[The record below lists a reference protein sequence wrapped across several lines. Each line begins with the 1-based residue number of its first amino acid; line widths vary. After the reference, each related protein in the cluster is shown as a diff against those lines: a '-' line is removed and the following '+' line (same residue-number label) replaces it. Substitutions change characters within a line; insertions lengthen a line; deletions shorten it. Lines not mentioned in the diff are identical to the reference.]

1 MLTFKGKLKE
11 VVRTYQDELIFTIKT
26 DVSNLPDDEITSLT
40 EAKNGLKV
48 ELSKWREKRTLNA
61 NNYAW
66 VLMDKIA
73 QATKTTKEDIYK
85 QIILKVGVFEILPI
99 KDIAVKS
106 FISRWQSKGLGW
118 VCVVKGL
125 SKLNGYTNVMAYY
138 GTSTYNTEEM
148 ARFIDEIVYE
158 AKELGIQTETPDQI
172 AEMLN
177 LWEQQGNV

>member
-1 MLTFKGKLKE
+1 MITFKGELKD
-11 VVRTYQDELIFTIKT
+11 VVRTFQDELILTIKT
-26 DVSNLPDDEITSLT
+26 EASNLPEEELNSLY

-73 QATKTTKEDIYK
+73 QATRTTKEDVYK
-85 QIILKVGVFEILPI
+85 NIILKVGVFEILPI
-99 KDIAVKS
+99 KDIAVES
-106 FISRWQSKGLGW
+106 FISKWQSKGIGW
-118 VCVVKGL
+118 VCIIKGL

-148 ARFIDEIVYE
+148 ARFIDEVVYE
-158 AKELGIQTETPDQI
+158 AKELGIQVETPDKL
-172 AEMLN
+172 AEIKS
-177 LWEQQGNV
+177 LWSAYEK